1 MVYNY
6 GRARNLSSLINQ
18 TNTNGGVKKQG
29 LPSTIGVNASVSAIY
44 RNRIGCLCPT
54 AYDFVNTVRTC
65 GGGVGGIY
73 RPRC

>member
-6 GRARNLSSLINQ
+6 GRARNISSLINQ

-54 AYDFVNTVRTC
+54 AYDFVNTTRTC
-65 GGGVGGIY
+65 GGGVGGIHM
-73 RPRC
+73 PRC

>member
-1 MVYNY
+1 MGYNY
-6 GRARNLSSLINQ
+6 GRAKSISSRINQ
-18 TNTNGGVKKQG
+18 DNGGGPKKQG